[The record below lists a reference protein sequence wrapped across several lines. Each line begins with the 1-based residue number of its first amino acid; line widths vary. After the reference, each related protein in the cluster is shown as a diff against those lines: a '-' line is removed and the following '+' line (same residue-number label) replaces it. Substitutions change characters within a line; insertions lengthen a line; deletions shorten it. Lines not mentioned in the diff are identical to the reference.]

1 MVNLQINLPILFFFD
16 VPKSLRQ
23 LWGTWSEWSDCTKQC
38 NGGQK
43 MCAPRVDVALCP
55 AKMADSFEN
64 IGVEDGLTSK
74 WNKQA
79 YLLLMNGVL
88 SSKIGVELW

>member
-1 MVNLQINLPILFFFD
+1 
-16 VPKSLRQ
+16 
-23 LWGTWSEWSDCTKQC
+23 
-38 NGGQK
+38 